1 MSPQLDRL
9 SAPRTR
15 KGSRRRRLGVR
26 LTNPLREICTVGS
39 VREESPKRHDG
50 PKRAR
55 SWKRRRQPRKVYS
68 ASGLLYSAAREEV
81 GRHSGHLRE
90 LPVREDLRSGSASAP
105 HPTRPPEIPPGERC
119 PFRPRRHPCAADN
132 SGESLPLSGPTKM

>member
-15 KGSRRRRLGVR
+15 KGSRRRRRGVR

-39 VREESPKRHDG
+39 VREESPKRPDG

-68 ASGLLYSAAREEV
+68 ASGLLYSAAQHGNLLFNRNSECPK
-81 GRHSGHLRE
+81 RLRIGKHE
-90 LPVREDLRSGSASAP
+90 LASSLDGDVRLLARV
-105 HPTRPPEIPPGERC
+105 
-119 PFRPRRHPCAADN
+119 
-132 SGESLPLSGPTKM
+132 

>member
-68 ASGLLYSAAREEV
+68 ASGLLYSAAFHIWDAEW
-81 GRHSGHLRE
+81 GYITTKISGH
-90 LPVREDLRSGSASAP
+90 
-105 HPTRPPEIPPGERC
+105 PPL
-119 PFRPRRHPCAADN
+119 AAQ
-132 SGESLPLSGPTKM
+132 